1 MSDLTANDNPI
12 PSVET
17 TNGSSLED
25 AKNTVVNSKVSESSA
40 FFTISQISIA
50 DVLKQK
56 IQAPELL
63 TAQLTSSLDASAA
76 ANAVKNHPITQS
88 VTNGILSSFW
98 KTLLG

>member
-25 AKNTVVNSKVSESSA
+25 AKNTVVNN
-40 FFTISQISIA
+40 
-50 DVLKQK
+50 
-56 IQAPELL
+56 
-63 TAQLTSSLDASAA
+63 ASAA

-88 VTNGILSSFW
+88 VTNGILSSFR